1 MIKHIETAYEFDLF
15 TLRKRLS
22 IMRLTSFTVIILC
35 LVMPTLIRAAD
46 QSTVPQTQQ
55 QEVAQAPPPKGPP
68 QELGFSASIALGGI
82 WVHTDSQLI
91 VDDDNEDANLNDN
104 DAFDIYWPL
113 VLLDLKYTTDS
124 GTQFYFGVPMEEAEL
139 AFKIGAGQ
147 ELGRI
152 GRMDLYISPGFLGE
166 VWQDPYITSG
176 KRKATDK
183 FDWTVGI
190 EWDRIGDTGA
200 KLAYTVKSID
210 IDNDVI
216 GDRID
221 TLERSGTIHTI
232 GSEYA
237 VTLGQGLALL
247 PSLSYTQANIDGAA
261 NRYHGYGAGISLMRF
276 SPSYFF
282 LASLSYSENQYDE
295 MHPIFNK
302 TREETAWGGFA
313 MLTWF
318 NPFGLDHWSV
328 TGGLGYFRNDANV
341 DFFDATTTISMMTVG
356 YKF

>member
-1 MIKHIETAYEFDLF
+1 
-15 TLRKRLS
+15 
-22 IMRLTSFTVIILC
+22 MRHTSFIAFVLC
-35 LVMPTLIRAAD
+35 FVMPTLIWAAD

-55 QEVAQAPPPKGPP
+55 QEVTQAQPPKGPR

-82 WVHTDSQLI
+82 WIHTDSQLM
-91 VDDDNEDANLNDN
+91 VDDHNEDANLNAN

-113 VLLDLKYTTDS
+113 VSLDLKYTTDS
-124 GTQFYFGVPMEEAEL
+124 GTQFYLGTPMEEAEL

-176 KRKATDK
+176 NRKATDK

-200 KLAYTVKSID
+200 KLAYAVKSIG

-221 TLERSGTIHTI
+221 TLKRDGNIHTI
-232 GSEYA
+232 QSEYA
-237 VTLGQGLALL
+237 VKLGQGLI
-247 PSLSYTQANIDGAA
+247 LSPGLTYARANMDGVA
-261 NRYHGYGAGISLMRF
+261 NRYDGYGANVSLKRF
-276 SPSYFF
+276 SSRYFF
-282 LASLSYSENQYDE
+282 LATLSYNRNQYDE
-295 MHPIFNK
+295 THPIFNK

-313 MLTWF
+313 LLTWF
-318 NPFGLDHWSV
+318 NPFGLDNWFAS
-328 TGGLGYFRNDANV
+328 GGLGYFRSEANI
-341 DFFDATTTISMMTVG
+341 DFFDATTTISLMSVG